1 MARAAL
7 PGAAA
12 DGFRTAAAAG
22 LPGQSCMP
30 PPRPDA
36 PRPAMDL
43 LRACGAAGGGAAG
56 GGAAFLEGLRDF
68 RAAGGDWAELTALA
82 ARHGLLPLLTRAL
95 ADAPEDLPRQVFVDL
110 WARQERL
117 ALRNQVLAG
126 TLLEVLGRLDAAGL
140 PALPFKGPVL
150 ADQLHGDVALREFV
164 DLDILVPA
172 DRVREAR
179 ALLEA
184 AGFQPEY
191 PLRPGQER
199 AFLRAAAQYH
209 LLVHDPVRDV
219 AVELHWKTDP
229 DAPVEDAQDPGWWER
244 LPRRP
249 FLQGSVRALPPEDLL
264 LVLAFHGSKHHWE
277 RLGWLVDLARL
288 IQRHPE
294 VDWTV
299 LRARAARLRA
309 SRRLALGLDLA
320 ARLLQAPVPPALAAW
335 AATLPGVRALAAPIE
350 AALGHPEAP
359 APGPFRRLARDL
371 RLFDSLPRKA
381 AYATRTLFAPTLEE
395 WTAWSLPPGLGW
407 LYPALR
413 AGRLAGRMVG
423 GGGRGKA

>member
-1 MARAAL
+1 
-7 PGAAA
+7 
-12 DGFRTAAAAG
+12 
-22 LPGQSCMP
+22 MP
-30 PPRPDA
+30 PPSPDA
-36 PRPAMDL
+36 PRPALDL
-43 LRACGAAGGGAAG
+43 LRACGAAGLGAAGSGAAG
-56 GGAAFLEGLRDF
+56 GGAAFSESVLRF

-95 ADAPEDLPRQVFVDL
+95 AAVPEEAPRQVFVDL

-184 AGFQPEY
+184 AGFQPEF
-191 PLRPGQER
+191 PLAPRAER
-199 AFLRAAAQYH
+199 AFLRSPAQYH
-209 LLVHDPVRDV
+209 LLVRDPARDV
-219 AVELHWKTDP
+219 AVELHWRTDP
-229 DAPVEDAQDPGWWER
+229 DAPVEPAGDPAWWER

-277 RLGWLVDLARL
+277 RLGWLVDLAHL
-288 IQRHPE
+288 LHRHSAL
-294 VDWTV
+294 DGAA
-299 LRARAARLRA
+299 LARRAEALGA

-320 ARLLQAPVPPALAAW
+320 VRLLGAPVPPALAAW
-335 AATLPGVRALAAPIE
+335 AAARPGLRALAAPIE
-350 AALGHPEAP
+350 AALGLPHPP

-395 WTAWSLPPGLGW
+395 WTAWPLPPALGW

-413 AGRLAGRMVG
+413 VGRLAGRRVG
-423 GGGRGKA
+423 GGGRGRA